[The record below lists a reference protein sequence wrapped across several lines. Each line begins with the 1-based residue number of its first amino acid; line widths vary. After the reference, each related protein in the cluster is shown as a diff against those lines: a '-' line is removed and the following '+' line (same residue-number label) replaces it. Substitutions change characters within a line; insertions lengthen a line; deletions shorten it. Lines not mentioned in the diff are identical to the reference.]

1 MLAFASWGYI
11 MFGPKMPE
19 YRNMFQSFE
28 TLLAFSLGDFDYL
41 ALERVNR
48 VFGPIYFF
56 TFILCI
62 MIILLNMFVTILNES
77 IAAVKS
83 DVSKQSNEHEIVAFI
98 WCRFKDWVGID
109 FDKIFAEVKRKY
121 MLDGNNGSKDKEKTE
136 DIEERLRDISKRL
149 EKLGSCNS
157 AKIHHPPPDMKP
169 MDDTTKEILFT
180 RLFPTVRHQ
189 AISFH

>member
-1 MLAFASWGYI
+1 MIKNKFGYAYIINIDGMLSYKNWNVNYI
-11 MFGPKMPE
+11 
-19 YRNMFQSFE
+19 Y
-28 TLLAFSLGDFDYL
+28 TLMLWFTHAQG
-41 ALERVNR
+41 R
-48 VFGPIYFF
+48 FF
-56 TFILCI
+56 FFC
-62 MIILLNMFVTILNES
+62 
-77 IAAVKS
+77 
-83 DVSKQSNEHEIVAFI
+83 
-98 WCRFKDWVGID
+98 
-109 FDKIFAEVKRKY
+109 
-121 MLDGNNGSKDKEKTE
+121 LDGNNGSKDKEKTE